1 MSREKGSAGAPPPG
15 NGQVAEPIEDPDLII
30 EEIAALDLS
39 FERGLL
45 DERAYKRLR
54 VAAKDR
60 LLRAEGA
67 RARGGTTR

>member
-1 MSREKGSAGAPPPG
+1 
-15 NGQVAEPIEDPDLII
+15 VDLIVD
-30 EEIAALDLS
+30 EIAALDLS

-45 DERAYKRLR
+45 DERTYKRLR

-67 RARGGTTR
+67 RAEGRTR

>member
-1 MSREKGSAGAPPPG
+1 VP
-15 NGQVAEPIEDPDLII
+15 EDADLIV

-67 RARGGTTR
+67 RARGGSAR